1 MTVGAKPCRFNN
13 LLSNFTAA
21 ALSRLGWTMTS
32 STSPSLSTAR
42 HMYMRRLAIATTI
55 SSRCHLP
62 CGVGRPRLRLREGQP
77 ELQNPS
83 SDSFVTDLQTALRQQ
98 ILDIT
103 VAQGE
108 AQVEPNRVPDD
119 NWRKAVAGV

>member
-1 MTVGAKPCRFNN
+1 MTVGAKPCRFSSF
-13 LLSNFTAA
+13 LSSFNAA

-42 HMYMRRLAIATTI
+42 HMYMHRPAIETTI
-55 SSRCHLP
+55 SSRCHLS
-62 CGVGRPRLRLREGQP
+62 CGVGRPRLRLRADSRSKLQHPSTDGLVTNLQP
-77 ELQNPS
+77 
-83 SDSFVTDLQTALRQQ
+83 ALRQQ

-108 AQVEPNRVPDD
+108 APVAPD
-119 NWRKAVAGV
+119 RGAE